1 MMAVATEL
9 SRMVRRKLETLAL
22 GRAFMRYRQSHGK
35 SLWFGSGLQRRSTD
49 PGHGYVARPFR
60 DLVLGDAAVSE

>member
-1 MMAVATEL
+1 
-9 SRMVRRKLETLAL
+9 
-22 GRAFMRYRQSHGK
+22 MRYRQSHGK